1 MAEVV
6 KMPKMSDTMTEGVI
20 AKWHKK
26 VGDKVSSGELIA
38 EVETDKATMD
48 FESFQDG
55 TLLYIGAKEGE
66 AAAVDSVIA
75 ILGAE
80 GEDYQALLSDSG
92 SQKEVSEP
100 SKETVKAPEEAEKAS
115 IPVVV
120 DAEPESSGSSDADAE
135 ALGATIIRMPL
146 LSDTMTEG
154 VIAEWHKK
162 VGDKVK
168 SDDALADV
176 ETDKATMEVIGYAD
190 GVLLYVGVEKGQA
203 AKVND
208 IIAIVGKEGTDVSA
222 LLKSGSKAALAE
234 LKAESQ
240 PDKAKPA
247 VDSTAATETQ
257 HVESDSTS
265 RLKASPL
272 ARKIAKDKG
281 IDISQVKGSAEGGRI
296 VKKDIESF
304 NPAAQAQSPKASPV
318 PAASSV
324 AVVTET
330 APAAIPQFIGEEK
343 YTEKPVSQMR
353 KVIAKR
359 LSESLFTSPHF
370 YLTMSIDMDS
380 AMQARTKINEFAS
393 VKISFNDMVLKA
405 VAVALKQHPNVNSS
419 WLGDKIRY
427 NEHVN
432 IGVAVA
438 VEDGL
443 LVPVVRFAD
452 GKSLSHISAEVK
464 DFAQRAKSKKLQP
477 SDWEGS
483 TFTISNLG
491 MFGIDEFTA
500 IINPPD
506 ACILAVGGIQQVPVV
521 KNGAVVPGNVMKV
534 TLSCDHRVVDG
545 ATGAA
550 FLQTLKALLEE
561 PVRLLV

>member
-6 KMPKMSDTMTEGVI
+6 RMPKMSDTMTDGVI
-20 AKWHKK
+20 AKWHKQ
-26 VGDKVSSGELIA
+26 VGDKISSGDLVA
-38 EVETDKATMD
+38 EIETDKATMD
-48 FESFQDG
+48 FESFQEG

-66 AAAVDSVIA
+66 AAPVDSVIA
-75 ILGAE
+75 ILGEA
-80 GEDYQALLSDSG
+80 GEDFQSLLSGAGTPVVSAPEAK
-92 SQKEVSEP
+92 SAEIKPAEVAAVTEEVS
-100 SKETVKAPEEAEKAS
+100 
-115 IPVVV
+115 
-120 DAEPESSGSSDADAE
+120 GNSDADAE
-135 ALGATIIRMPL
+135 AMGATIIRMPL

-154 VIAEWHKK
+154 VIAAWHKK

-190 GVLLYVGVEKGQA
+190 GTLLYVGVEKGQA

-222 LLKSGSKAALAE
+222 LLKSGSKPKVVAAVVAAVE
-234 LKAESQ
+234 
-240 PDKAKPA
+240 KPA
-247 VDSTAATETQ
+247 A
-257 HVESDSTS
+257 VESVQVVHTDSDSSS

-281 IDISQVKGSAEGGRI
+281 IDLAQVKGSAEGGRI
-296 VKKDIESF
+296 VKKDIEGCTPSAVKAIVAT
-304 NPAAQAQSPKASPV
+304 PAEAKA
-318 PAASSV
+318 
-324 AVVTET
+324 TEV
-330 APAAIPQFIGEEK
+330 AAIPIPQFTGVEK

-359 LSESLFTSPHF
+359 LSESLFTAPHF

-380 AMQARTKINEFAS
+380 AMQARAKINEFAS
-393 VKISFNDMVLKA
+393 VKISFNDIVLKA

-464 DFAQRAKSKKLQP
+464 DFAQRAKTKKLQP
-477 SDWEGS
+477 QDWEGS

-545 ATGAA
+545 ATGSA